1 LARDTLLEM
10 KNYPLRVDSVFA
22 IDDRILQRIATG
34 LDDVGRREPL
44 RMASY
49 PLVKMGWLL
58 AYAIRYM

>member
-1 LARDTLLEM
+1 M